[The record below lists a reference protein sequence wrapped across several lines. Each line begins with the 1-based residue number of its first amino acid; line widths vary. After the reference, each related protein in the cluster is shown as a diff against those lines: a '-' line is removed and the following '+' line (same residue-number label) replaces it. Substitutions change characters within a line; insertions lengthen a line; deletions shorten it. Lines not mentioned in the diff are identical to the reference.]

1 MLVITRRP
9 GECFVIKPKSN
20 ISGSDPL
27 GWFARPIE
35 VRILKI
41 EGNHVRVGI
50 EAAESLLI
58 LRGERDGGG

>member
-1 MLVITRRP
+1 MLILTRRP
-9 GECFVIKPKSN
+9 GDTLLIEPRPEAVGP
-20 ISGSDPL
+20 DPL

-41 EGNHVRVGI
+41 EGKHVRVGI

-58 LRGERDGGG
+58 LRGERGGGG

>member
-1 MLVITRRP
+1 MLVLTRRL
-9 GECFVIKPKSN
+9 GESFVIKPDPYA
-20 ISGSDPL
+20 SGSDPL
-27 GWFARPIE
+27 GWFARPIA

-58 LRGERDGGG
+58 LRGERGGGG

>member
-9 GECFVIKPKSN
+9 GECFVIKPDPKV
-20 ISGSDPL
+20 SGPDPL
-27 GWFARPIE
+27 GWFTRPIE

-41 EGNHVRVGI
+41 EGKQVRVGI

-58 LRGERDGGG
+58 LRGEREG